1 MSENYY
7 FSKQTFKFGTEYN
20 TLSRWRC
27 KITVSDNIIIQR
39 ILMKKSI
46 SENWK
51 RMQFFF
57 FILPELHQLVY
68 HTALWDEKHKLLMP

>member
-7 FSKQTFKFGTEYN
+7 FSKQNFKFETEYN

-46 SENWK
+46 SEN
-51 RMQFFF
+51 
-57 FILPELHQLVY
+57 
-68 HTALWDEKHKLLMP
+68 

>member
-7 FSKQTFKFGTEYN
+7 FLKQTFKFGTEYN

-46 SENWK
+46 SEN
-51 RMQFFF
+51 
-57 FILPELHQLVY
+57 
-68 HTALWDEKHKLLMP
+68 

>member
-1 MSENYY
+1 MSGNYY

-27 KITVSDNIIIQR
+27 KITVSDNIFKEYWW
-39 ILMKKSI
+39 KKAYLKIKKGCNFS
-46 SENWK
+46 
-51 RMQFFF
+51 FL
-57 FILPELHQLVY
+57 ILPELHQLVY